1 MVKLRRMSRT
11 VTTLSRVRVACPAAC
26 PERRTELTCMNAGYQ
41 RNALDRLNADWSN
54 TQSSPYATD
63 QIQRWSYRWLAL
75 SGSETPEDVL
85 KACYRFDDS
94 TDAVLLTLLRIV
106 HGRYEG
112 RDLAARL

>member
-1 MVKLRRMSRT
+1 MSLR
-11 VTTLSRVRVACPAAC
+11 VTTLCYVRVACPPVC
-26 PERRTELTCMNAGYQ
+26 PGPPAELTCMNAGYQ

-54 TQSSPYATD
+54 TQLSPYATD
-63 QIQRWSYRWLAL
+63 QIKRWSYRWLAL
-75 SGSETPEDVL
+75 SGCETPEDVL